1 MVAIKQKVKFYTYL
15 TRMRDVKEIGLD
27 VLAKVFLILV
37 LKQKAML

>member
-1 MVAIKQKVKFYTYL
+1 MVAIKQKVNFYTYL